1 MKTNV
6 NVYDFE
12 RAFIAAGR
20 KDNFSY
26 AGQHALFGYLEQY
39 EEDCGGEI
47 ELDVVALC
55 CEYTEYENLAE
66 FHDSFD
72 KNEYPD
78 LDTLRDYTQ
87 VIELEN
93 SDGFIIQDF

>member
-1 MKTNV
+1 MKTSV

-12 RAFIAAGR
+12 RAFIAMGR
-20 KDNFSY
+20 ENNFSY
-26 AGQHALFGYLEQY
+26 AGQHALFEYLEQY
-39 EEDCGGEI
+39 EEDCGEEI

-55 CEYTEYENLAE
+55 CEYTEYENLEE
-66 FHDSFD
+66 FHDNFD
-72 KNEYPD
+72 KVDYPD
-78 LDTLRDYTQ
+78 LDTLRDHTQ